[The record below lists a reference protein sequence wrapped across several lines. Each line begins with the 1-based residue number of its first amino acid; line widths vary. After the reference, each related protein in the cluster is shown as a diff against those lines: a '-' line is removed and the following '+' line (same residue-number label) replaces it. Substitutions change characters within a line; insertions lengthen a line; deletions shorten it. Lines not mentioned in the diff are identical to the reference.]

1 MDEGAKIVLGFIL
14 FMMIAFGGMFAGL
27 AYETHLRSECVK
39 AYATST
45 RTADDIAKI
54 CKAR

>member
-1 MDEGAKIVLGFIL
+1 MDVAFMLFIMIV
-14 FMMIAFGGMFAGL
+14 FGGGFAGL
-27 AYETHLRSECVK
+27 AYETHTRTECVK

-54 CKAR
+54 CKVR

>member
-1 MDEGAKIVLGFIL
+1 METSWIVYMAIMFGIIFGASSFE
-14 FMMIAFGGMFAGL
+14 
-27 AYETHLRSECVK
+27 AYTKSECVK

-54 CKAR
+54 CKVKQ